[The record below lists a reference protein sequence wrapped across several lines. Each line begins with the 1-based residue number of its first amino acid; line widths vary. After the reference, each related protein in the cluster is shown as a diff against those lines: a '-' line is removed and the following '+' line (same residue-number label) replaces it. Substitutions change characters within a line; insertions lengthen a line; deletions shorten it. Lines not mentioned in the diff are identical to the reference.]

1 MIKHVGKHNGKKII
15 LLFRQ
20 VPEEHH
26 MCLVLYS
33 DSLPQLIHD
42 NVMRVL
48 ESAVG
53 QQSKDLADAL
63 FRHTMDDGNNTLT
76 TLHKSKLIKKVPTN
90 QVIITPNSKTSIY
103 LDKLN
108 TLLNE
113 IESGADAKQQYAE
126 LENQTTASPVMNQD
140 VGEPQTS
147 PMSSPAVSPVLSN
160 QDLAQQHRIQ
170 AQRLRAD
177 AAALLAQADSL
188 ITQAQELDSKIPVP
202 QTKPKSRAKVKKS

>member
-63 FRHTMDDGNNTLT
+63 FRHTMDDGTNTLT
-76 TLHKSKLIKKVPTN
+76 TLHKSKLIKKVSTN

-113 IESGADAKQQYAE
+113 IESGADAKQRYAE
-126 LENQTTASPVMNQD
+126 LENQNSVSPVIQQD
-140 VGEPQTS
+140 VGEPKTS
-147 PMSSPAVSPVLSN
+147 PVSPPSISPVLSN
-160 QDLAQQHRIQ
+160 QDLAEQHRIQ
-170 AQRLRAD
+170 AQRLRTD

-188 ITQAQELDSKIPVP
+188 MTQAQELDSKITMP
-202 QTKPKSRAKVKKS
+202 QTKTKSRVKVKKS